1 MKKRNVNSDWRHT
14 DEELE
19 KRRYLLTFFIKN
31 GFTISSGLYEFCD
44 YYISQ
49 GITGD
54 EEGIIKEFER
64 YKELSL

>member
-1 MKKRNVNSDWRHT
+1 MSKTNVNSDWRHT

-19 KRRYLLTFFIKN
+19 KRRYLLTFFIKK

-54 EEGIIKEFER
+54 EEGILKEFER

>member
-1 MKKRNVNSDWRHT
+1 MNKTSATSDWRHT
-14 DEELE
+14 EEELE
-19 KRRYLLTFFIKN
+19 KRKELLTFFIKE

-54 EEGIIKEFER
+54 REGIIKEFER

>member
-1 MKKRNVNSDWRHT
+1 MTSPSVTSDT
-14 DEELE
+14 LE
-19 KRRYLLTFFIKN
+19 KRRYLLAFFATN

-54 EEGIIKEFER
+54 EEGILKEFER

>member
-1 MKKRNVNSDWRHT
+1 MNSDWRHT

-19 KRRYLLTFFIKN
+19 KRRYLLTFFIKK

-49 GITGD
+49 GFSG
-54 EEGIIKEFER
+54 GGKEILKEYER
-64 YKELSL
+64 FKNLSL

>member
-1 MKKRNVNSDWRHT
+1 MKKKNVNSDWRHT
-14 DEELE
+14 EEELE
-19 KRRYLLTFFIKN
+19 KRRYLLSFFIKQ

-54 EEGIIKEFER
+54 EEGILKEFER
-64 YKELSL
+64 YKKLSL